1 MPMPTVLRVQGFQ
14 FYFYSHETTEPPHVH
29 VDKGGASCKFW
40 LSPVSLAR
48 NYGYSEVELNRI
60 RDIILEKQS
69 FLASKWNEY
78 FNRHKNG

>member
-1 MPMPTVLRVQGFQ
+1 MPTVLREQGFQ

-29 VDKGGASCKFW
+29 VDKGGSSCKFW
-40 LSPVSLAR
+40 LSPVALAK